1 MYDQD
6 WMMQQPE
13 AAPKVS
19 PVIPE
24 PRLAVVIPA
33 LNEEQAIV
41 RVLQAIPKS
50 ITRLVV
56 VVDNGSTDHTAGRAR
71 SQGAMVLREPRRGY
85 GTACLAGIDALPEE
99 IEIVVFLDA
108 DYSDHPEE
116 MEILV
121 APILKNE
128 ADFVLGS
135 RMMRATSR
143 SVLTPQQRFGNWLAT
158 TLIRLLFGHRY
169 TDLGPFRAIRKD
181 ALDSL
186 EMSDR
191 GYGWTVEMQ
200 IKAIRTGLRILEVPV
215 HYRPRLGKSKISG
228 TLKGTLLAGSK
239 ILYTVFRFAAA
250 DWRDA

>member
-1 MYDQD
+1 ML
-6 WMMQQPE
+6 QPE
-13 AAPKVS
+13 LAS
-19 PVIPE
+19 E
-24 PRLAVVIPA
+24 PSCAVADSRIAVVIPA

-41 RVLQAIPKS
+41 PVLRAIPKS
-50 ITRLVV
+50 PTPLVI
-56 VVDNGSTDHTAGRAR
+56 VVDNGSTDGTARRA
-71 SQGAMVLREPRRGY
+71 SSEGAMVVREPRRGY
-85 GTACLAGIDALPEE
+85 GTACLAGIDALPKE
-99 IEIVVFLDA
+99 IEVVVFLDA

-116 MEILV
+116 MENLV

-135 RMMRATSR
+135 RMMRATSK
-143 SVLTPQQRFGNWLAT
+143 SALTPQQRFGNWLAT
-158 TLIRLLFGHRY
+158 ILMRLLFGHRY

-181 ALDSL
+181 AMDSL
-186 EMSDR
+186 DMSDR

-200 IKAIRTGLRILEVPV
+200 IKAIRAGLRILEVPV

-250 DWRDA
+250 DWRDV